1 MIHYSFNF
9 NNLTAATVKERSY
22 TINTIFIQF
31 TVNGMTGRKEI
42 ALKHAE
48 GGLDTIQGIR
58 KQMLNTVVMIVRDHA
73 LRRLAATYRNA
84 QVSLFVGDLLMKS
97 VSLLY

>member
-9 NNLTAATVKERSY
+9 NNLTVKERSY

-31 TVNGMTGRKEI
+31 TVNGMTGRKETV
-42 ALKHAE
+42 LKHAE
-48 GGLDTIQGIR
+48 VGPDTIQGKR
-58 KQMLNTVVMIVRDHA
+58 KQMLYTAVMIVREHV